1 VQELLLKLIIYSL
14 GVTLVAFGGGILPLL
29 GKWNHKQ
36 LHMFVAFGAGTIL
49 GAIFFHLLPDSLSLG
64 SPDLA
69 SAMMLVGFIAILLV
83 ERILLKEHS
92 HGAAE
97 NALTRHELVSMT
109 ALVGLSVHSL
119 AGGFGLAVGM
129 VDARVGLIIFIAIIS
144 HKATESFSLCT
155 IFRLAEFAPRKTIGL
170 LILFSFMTPI
180 GALISLPFIH
190 TLKNVDLSIPTGLTA
205 GTFLYVATLD
215 LIPEAF
221 HDTGNRL
228 LPFFWMLLGMGI
240 MLVIKFAGV

>member
-1 VQELLLKLIIYSL
+1 VPELFAKLMLYSF
-14 GVTLVAFGGGILPLL
+14 GVTLVAFGGGVLPLL
-29 GKWNHKQ
+29 GRWNHRQ

-49 GAIFFHLLPDSLSLG
+49 GAIFFHLLPDSLRLG

-69 SAMMLVGFIAILLV
+69 GGMMLVGFIAILLV

-92 HGAAE
+92 HTADE
-97 NALTRHELVSMT
+97 SSRSKHELVSLT
-109 ALVGLSVHSL
+109 ALVGLSAHSL

-129 VDARVGLIIFIAIIS
+129 VDAEVGLIIFIAIIS
-144 HKATESFSLCT
+144 HKATEAFSLST
-155 IFRLAEFAPRKTIGL
+155 IFRLAEFSKKKTIGL
-170 LILFSFMTPI
+170 LVLYSFMTPI

-190 TLKNVDLSIPTGLTA
+190 ALKDIDLSIPTGLTA

-221 HDTGNRL
+221 HGTGNRL
-228 LPFFWMLLGMGI
+228 MPFFWMLLGMGI
-240 MLVIKFAGV
+240 MFIIKFAGV